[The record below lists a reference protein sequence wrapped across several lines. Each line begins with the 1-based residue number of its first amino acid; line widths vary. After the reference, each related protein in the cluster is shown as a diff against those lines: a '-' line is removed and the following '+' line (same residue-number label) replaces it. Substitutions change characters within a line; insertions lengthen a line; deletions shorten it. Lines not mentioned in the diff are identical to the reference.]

1 MKPSKGILVSLVTNL
16 VFISIAHAG
25 EQSAH
30 SRWVT
35 FCQNTERR
43 SFEMEV
49 EYNALTQEEQAE
61 IRTGMAPPS
70 GWVHFDCKKDWDEF
84 GAVCQRQKGVPVEN
98 CIYQKVLTKNDQ
110 D

>member
-1 MKPSKGILVSLVTNL
+1 MKLSKRILVSVVMSL
-16 VFISIAHAG
+16 VFIAIGHAG

-30 SRWVT
+30 SRWVA

-49 EYNALTQEEQAE
+49 KYNALTPEEQAE
-61 IRTGMAPPS
+61 IRKGMAPPS

-84 GAVCQRQKGVPVEN
+84 RMVCQRQKAVPVEN
-98 CIYQKVLTKNDQ
+98 CIYQKVLAKNAQ